1 MSNDFIVKGS
11 KELLLV
17 AERMAFEKNIS
28 VESVIVALEDGIK
41 MAAKKKYGSDL
52 DIDCNIDR
60 KTGEIFLY
68 NKLEI
73 VDLSDSEVEFNYKK
87 HISLKDAKE
96 KIKLGKAFI
105 DEETT
110 VEVGGFIKTELPP
123 MDLSRIMVQ
132 IARNEIMRKV
142 KDAESDR
149 EYEVFKDRIGT
160 IISGV
165 VKKLGIKNIVVEVD
179 GYETLLHSDNLIPGE
194 HFRTGDKVKAY
205 ISDVIRKDND
215 CQVVLSRIDP
225 NFLVELLKQEVPEM
239 NDGLI
244 EVRGVVREAGSKAK
258 VLVYSRD
265 NLSDIIGV
273 CVGPRGSR
281 IQAVT
286 NELRG
291 EKIDV
296 IKWSANL
303 SELVANILTPANIS
317 KVIVNEIEDTIDVV
331 VPQNQLSLA
340 IGRNG
345 QNIRLA
351 VKLIKHKLN
360 IMTDEEEKEQR
371 IVKFNNATKLFVE
384 ELDVEEVIGQ
394 LLASDGYLSI
404 ESLAN
409 ADIEDIAKI
418 EGFDEEVA
426 KEIQIRAREWVEENS
441 SETKVEEVEEGKI
454 NEE

>member
-1 MSNDFIVKGS
+1 MVSDFVIKGS

-17 AERMAFEKNIS
+17 AERMAFEKNIPT
-28 VESVIVALEDGIK
+28 ESVVVALEDGIK
-41 MAAKKKYGSDL
+41 MAARKKYGYDL
-52 DIDCNIDR
+52 NIECKIDR

-73 VDLSDSEVEFNYKK
+73 VEADVEGFDFDYKK
-87 HISLKDAKE
+87 HITLQDAKDRV
-96 KIKLGKAFI
+96 KLGQA
-105 DEETT
+105 TT
-110 VEVGGFIKTELPP
+110 DKENLEIGDFVKVELPP

-132 IARNEIMRKV
+132 IARNEIIKRV
-142 KDAESDR
+142 RDAESAR
-149 EYEVFKDRIGT
+149 EYDVFKDRVGT
-160 IISGV
+160 IVSGV
-165 VKKLGIKNIVVEVD
+165 VKKKGIKNLVVEVD

-194 HFRTGDKVKAY
+194 QFRTGDKVRAY
-205 ISDVIRKDND
+205 INDVVRKDSD
-215 CQVVLSRIDP
+215 CQVLLSRTSP
-225 NFLVELLKQEVPEM
+225 NFLAELMKQEVPEIY
-239 NDGLI
+239 DGLI
-244 EVRGVVREAGSKAK
+244 EVRGVVREPGSKAK

-281 IQAVT
+281 IQVIT

-296 IKWSANL
+296 IKWSSNM
-303 SELVANILTPANIS
+303 SELVANVLTPAS
-317 KVIVNEIEDTIDVV
+317 VTKVLINENEDIIDVV

-351 VKLIKHKLN
+351 VKLINHKLN
-360 IMTDEEEKEQR
+360 IMTDDEEKEKR
-371 IVKFNNATKLFVE
+371 IANFNAATKLFVD

-394 LLASDGYLSI
+394 LLASDGYLTI

-409 ADIEDIAKI
+409 AEISDIAKI

-426 KEIQIRAREWVEENS
+426 DEIKNRAIEWVEEHT
-441 SETKVEEVEEGKI
+441 SEDDEEEELEEKI
-454 NEE
+454 NDEE